1 MLVCDVRLGPSR
13 VCALGGGW
21 HVGAV
26 DRPGAYID
34 ACMRFSYCAPRSGGA
49 VGCSFWFF
57 LVKF

>member
-26 DRPGAYID
+26 DRPPVHIS
-34 ACMRFSYCAPRSGGA
+34 MRVCASRIAHRVQVGPLGVLFGFS
-49 VGCSFWFF
+49 
-57 LVKF
+57 